1 MSSSTSHKTL
11 RDSVISR
18 FKLNLF
24 INRNWQKL
32 YINANFQWSMTSEV
46 IKGHLFIQIYFLTFL
61 WTTFSHVSIYVSIQF
76 KFVYLS
82 KFNLQNDGN
91 LACNIYSSV
100 RLFVYLASYLSTF
113 FLSTYLDIFIY
124 LLTYN
129 TCILY
134 LAWSM
139 VGIWFLFS

>member
-1 MSSSTSHKTL
+1 MWEEGVHIFLVQQKIIKGNLVLMHLLRMSGKC
-11 RDSVISR
+11 
-18 FKLNLF
+18 K
-24 INRNWQKL
+24 K
-32 YINANFQWSMTSEV
+32 SMTSEV
-46 IKGHLFIQIYFLTFL
+46 IEGHLFIQISFITFL
-61 WTTFSHVSIYVSIQF
+61 WTTFFLVSIYVSIQF

-82 KFNLQNDGN
+82 KFNFQNDGN
-91 LACNIYSSV
+91 LALIIYSSV

-129 TCILY
+129 TYILY

-139 VGIWFLFS
+139 VGIWFLLH